1 MDILFTSPNHFN
13 IFSEGIKMVEDREF
27 SHTAIRW
34 FDPIIKRTVIFHSTI
49 KGVVFYSESRFL
61 EKNKIVEA
69 FTLDLDADSEVE
81 IKAWCH
87 DMAGGHYDYL
97 GILKSAI
104 NKVLIAMGLKEIAF
118 KGNGTDYMFCSEL
131 VARAFYAFINEY
143 VTPEELD
150 LLGPSGLNKIL
161 KMLISDNS
169 NIVKVI

>member
-104 NKVLIAMGLKEIAF
+104 NKVSANATITLPLSDSFAQSTACAVPSA
-118 KGNGTDYMFCSEL
+118 CSW
-131 VARAFYAFINEY
+131 
-143 VTPEELD
+143 
-150 LLGPSGLNKIL
+150 
-161 KMLISDNS
+161 
-169 NIVKVI
+169 